1 MIKIAINDLYEAYH
15 FTDQTAKAALRRLE
29 YFHPNEA
36 KRYRD
41 HRVQIIKYG
50 APEFTNRGGYLHS
63 YSVWRPL
70 RGPIYDHPLAM
81 CDYRSIAQEDR
92 VPTDIVF
99 PDYLGE
105 TYNFYPNAT
114 HRFYYLDGQM
124 PDEVCLIK
132 CFDSSTFRD
141 SGIAQCKS
149 KYFRTALDFRSSFS
163 S

>member
-1 MIKIAINDLYEAYH
+1 MKKTVINDPYQAH
-15 FTDQTAKAALRRLE
+15 DFTDQTAKAALRRLE

-41 HRVQIIKYG
+41 HRVQIIKYIG
-50 APEFTNRGGYLHS
+50 PESIDGMRYS
-63 YSVWRPL
+63 RAYSVWRPL
-70 RGPIYDHPLAM
+70 RGPVYDHPLAM
-81 CDYRSIAQEDR
+81 CDYRSIAPEDR

-105 TYNFYPNAT
+105 TYNFYPNAK

-124 PDEVCLIK
+124 PDEACLIK

-141 SGIAQCKS
+141 PGIAQCK
-149 KYFRTALDFRSSFS
+149 
-163 S
+163 